1 MILVIAINRLPFGA
15 WLAAFVAI
23 LTLVHEL
30 GHAFAARAT
39 GAKAEIALDLFY
51 GYAAFVPTRPLKGWE
66 RAGISFAGPAAQLGV
81 SLAALAA
88 MGVNPVQRDSFMRSD
103 VTIALW
109 WAGPVIALLNLIPVL
124 PFDGGHIVLV
134 GLERVFGTRAKQIM
148 VIFSIA
154 LTAAGV
160 VFCLFSDRYR
170 SLAVFAALPLL
181 TQLQMVGE
189 RRRPAPSSRPNI
201 GIAQMAAGE
210 QQAWVADDTSA
221 FAPGQVPSPWFTA
234 HRHLSAGQ
242 PDLARDVLVASLTG
256 QRDPAWWPPD
266 AASERDLEALVALLP
281 RPFPVGDAYGEYVLS
296 GILLRLGEYTD
307 AAHYA
312 SEAYRRRPAPS
323 LAVNVSR
330 AAMALGDR
338 ATALAWLRTASST
351 LADGASLR
359 TAFEQAREFDGV
371 RHDPEFAQ
379 LLR

>member
-15 WLAAFVAI
+15 WLAAFVAV
-23 LTLVHEL
+23 LTLIHEL

-66 RAGISFAGPAAQLGV
+66 RAGISFAGPAAQLAV
-81 SLAALAA
+81 SLGALVA
-88 MGVNPVQRDSFMRSD
+88 MGVNPLQRDSFMRSD
-103 VTIALW
+103 MTMALW
-109 WAGPVIALLNLIPVL
+109 WAGPVIALLNLVPVL

-134 GLERVFGTRAKQIM
+134 GLERVFGSRAKRIM
-148 VIFSIA
+148 VILSIA

-160 VFCLFSDRYR
+160 VVCVFSDRYR

-189 RRRPAPSSRPNI
+189 RRRPAQTSQPSI

-210 QQAWVADDTSA
+210 QRAWASDDTSA
-221 FAPGQVPSPWFTA
+221 FAPGQQPSPWFIA
-234 HRHLSAGQ
+234 HRHLRAGQ
-242 PDLARDVLVASLTG
+242 PDLAGDVLVAALTS

-281 RPFPVGDAYGEYVLS
+281 RPFPTGNAYAEYVLS

-312 SEAYRRRPAPS
+312 AAAYARRPAPS

-330 AAMALGDR
+330 AAVALGDR
-338 ATALAWLRTASST
+338 PTALAWLRTAAATSANS
-351 LADGASLR
+351 ASLR
-359 TAFEQAREFDGV
+359 TAFDQSREFDGV
-371 RHDPEFAQ
+371 RNDPEFAQ